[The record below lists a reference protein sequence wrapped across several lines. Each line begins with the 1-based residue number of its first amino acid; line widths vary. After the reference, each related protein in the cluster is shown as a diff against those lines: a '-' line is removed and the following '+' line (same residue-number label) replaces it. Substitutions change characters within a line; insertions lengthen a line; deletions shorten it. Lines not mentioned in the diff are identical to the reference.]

1 MTKSTSYF
9 RILLILLMTL
19 VSTLSFAQKE
29 AFVWY
34 FGNRLGLDFNTNPP
48 TLLNTSPNAGTGD
61 TDEAHATISDADGNF
76 LFYTNGLVIWDKNG
90 NQMPNGAGLTG
101 NISSTQCA
109 TIFLRPGSTTEYFVI
124 TTPLTQTTNQVR
136 YNVVDITA
144 NGGLGDIKAPV
155 ASNKNQ
161 VLPSCPSHMMEAVV
175 SVPHFNGTD
184 IWVIAHTGDDFST
197 GGTNEGGS
205 FVVWLVTSGGI
216 AYHGTYTVGFA
227 PPAMAFP
234 EGGGISILKSNTCY
248 NRIFMSYYFSGRI
261 EGFAF
266 DNATGVVGNWP
277 APVNAPLVL
286 DAYRSGGSM
295 TAIGTNTPYGLE
307 ISPNNRY
314 LYATLSGE
322 SGIRA
327 MLQYDLLAGTGSN
340 ADIENSCANITPGT
354 PLGVRYGQ
362 LMIGPN
368 GKIYHS
374 IHYWSQGGR
383 DVAVIDAPNSAGAA
397 ANYTEPSINWTG
409 GGGRGSSMGLT
420 SFHKGFL
427 SGRAAITSS
436 LTNLEQICLGDPV
449 DFTAITAGDVVSYQ
463 WNIDKNLNNTIDYT
477 TGPTI
482 LHTYGATGVYDI
494 ELIVVDGCGYT
505 YTSTSQVQVIPSPSA
520 TGSVDC
526 SANPVIGFSVDSPDP
541 AYSYVWFSNAAATVP
556 ISAGNF
562 TRNMGTTSGTVYLK
576 PVQLGASTSTTVN
589 NYNNLTN
596 GMGGFPDS
604 YSASGTTSI
613 SFTVNKSDLT
623 LETFNWAT
631 ADFAYAGTNQFSNF
645 SIVLRNTTT
654 STDVWTNSRNGLLV
668 RGPGAGSRSSFT
680 ETVNQVLP
688 PGNYSIT
695 IVPSNGGGPA
705 RKDGTCNSNTNDA
718 QSALTFNTTATNCI
732 VTSLVYDLA
741 ETVYTTTYTNVP
753 CARVQARSWDCVLP
767 VTWLSIAAASSP
779 YGNTL
784 SWSTAA
790 ETNNKYFIVHRSQ
803 DGVNWEAL
811 APVPSKVNA
820 RSISKYSYQD
830 SYSGSAYYK
839 VQQIDVDGGSSF
851 SGIAKVT
858 MPDDKAELTQVQIS
872 PNPGTGLYSVSVNS
886 DTFGAYQVTD
896 LSGAL
901 VKKGNFQGGG
911 FILDLSEM
919 AKGLYILHFP
929 ASAIEPQRI
938 ILE

>member
-1 MTKSTSYF
+1 MTKSSACF
-9 RILLILLMTL
+9 RILCTVLVTL
-19 VSTLSFAQKE
+19 FSTLSFAQKE

-61 TDEAHATISDADGNF
+61 TDEAHATISDAEGNF
-76 LFYTNGLVIWDKNG
+76 LFYTNGLVIWDRNG
-90 NQMPNGAGLTG
+90 NQMPNGTGLTG

-109 TIFLRPGSTTEYFVI
+109 TIFLKPGSTTEYYVI
-124 TTPLTQTTNQVR
+124 TTPLTQTTNQIR

-144 NGGLGDIKAPV
+144 NSGLGDIKAPV

-184 IWVIAHTGDDFST
+184 IWVIAHTGDNLST

-205 FVVWLVTSGGI
+205 FVVWLVTSAGI
-216 AYHGTYTVGFA
+216 SYSGTYTVGFA
-227 PPAMAFP
+227 APAMAFP

-295 TAIGTNTPYGLE
+295 TAIGGNTPYGLE

-322 SGIRA
+322 SGTKA

-340 ADIENSCANITPGT
+340 TDIENSCANITPGT
-354 PLGVRYGQ
+354 TLGVRYGQ

-383 DVAVIDAPNSAGAA
+383 DVAVINAPNLAGAA
-397 ANYTEPSINWTG
+397 ATYTEPSINWTI

-463 WNIDKNLNNTIDYT
+463 WNIDKNLNNTIDDT

-482 LHTYGATGVYDI
+482 VHTYGATGVYDI

-505 YTSTSQVQVIPSPSA
+505 YTSTSQVQVISSPSA

-526 SANPVIGFSVDSPDP
+526 SANPVIGFSVDSPNP
-541 AYSYVWFSNAAATVP
+541 AYSYVWFSDAATTVP
-556 ISAGNF
+556 LSAGNF
-562 TRNMGTTSGTVYLK
+562 TRNMGPTSGTVYLK

-589 NYNNLTN
+589 NYALTN
-596 GMGGFPDS
+596 GA
-604 YSASGTTSI
+604 ASFGEDWNGTTNKTFN
-613 SFTVNKSDLT
+613 FTVNKSSLT
-623 LETFNWAT
+623 FTSFGWAT
-631 ADFAYAGTNQFSNF
+631 PAVTWEAANVFSNYT
-645 SIVLRNTTT
+645 ITLRNTAT
-654 STDVWTNSRNGLLV
+654 STVYYAGIRNGVLV
-668 RGPGAGSRSSFT
+668 RGPAGSRSTFT

-688 PGNYSIT
+688 PGPYE
-695 IVPSNGGGPA
+695 IVFTSTNSGNIAAVSGSCPSN
-705 RKDGTCNSNTNDA
+705 NSDA
-718 QSALTFNTTATNCI
+718 QTALTYRTSTNNCI
-732 VTSLVYDLA
+732 VSRFFYILD
-741 ETVYTTTYTNVP
+741 ETVYSTTYTNVP

-767 VTWLSIAAASSP
+767 VTWLSIAAASSA
-779 YGNTL
+779 YGNRV

-790 ETNNKYFIVHRSQ
+790 ETNNDYFVVHRSL
-803 DGVNWEAL
+803 DGQKWEGL
-811 APVPSKVNA
+811 SHIPSKVNTH
-820 RSISKYSYQD
+820 SISKYGFQD

-839 VQQIDVDGGSSF
+839 IQQIDVDGSGSF
-851 SGIAKVT
+851 SGIAKVS
-858 MPDDKAELTQVQIS
+858 MPDDAASPTHVQVF
-872 PNPGTGLYSVSVNS
+872 PNPGNGLYSVSI
-886 DTFGAYQVTD
+886 DAEAFGAYQVTD
-896 LSGAL
+896 LTGAL
-901 VKKGNFQGGG
+901 VKEGIFQGGG
-911 FILDLSEM
+911 FILDLSGA

-929 ASAIEPQRI
+929 ASALEPQRI